1 MISKP
6 VLKHKSYNLFDEKN
20 DEFLMSFSKALS
32 IHIFYIYWF
41 YYENY
46 KLRAIL
52 VILLHSVLIALNKC
66 KTQHTL
72 YLGSDLGKNKA
83 A

>member
-32 IHIFYIYWF
+32 IHIFLFIDF
-41 YYENY
+41 IVKIINYE
-46 KLRAIL
+46 L
-52 VILLHSVLIALNKC
+52 LIALNKR
-66 KTQHTL
+66 KTHHTL